1 MIRYQSNKTDAGK
14 KGRGT
19 KDQLLIDKTIL
30 SDYRKR
36 HTNLG
41 VAWIDHKKAYY
52 MIPHSWILESLELV
66 QVSDNIV
73 EFVKRS
79 MANLASRG
87 ESLAKVNIRRGIFQA
102 DSLSPLLFVI
112 CMILLT
118 HVLFMDNLKLCGKS
132 ESEIKGLLSTVE
144 VFSQDI
150 GMKFGIKK
158 CDVIIM
164 SRGQG
169 WNYQVVKR

>member
-30 SDYRKR
+30 HDYRKR

-66 QVSDNIV
+66 QVSDNILK
-73 EFVKRS
+73 FVKRS

-118 HVLFMDNLKLCGKS
+118 HVLRKGRARYALGGEEKI
-132 ESEIKGLLSTVE
+132 IKFYLWMT
-144 VFSQDI
+144 
-150 GMKFGIKK
+150 
-158 CDVIIM
+158 
-164 SRGQG
+164 
-169 WNYQVVKR
+169 